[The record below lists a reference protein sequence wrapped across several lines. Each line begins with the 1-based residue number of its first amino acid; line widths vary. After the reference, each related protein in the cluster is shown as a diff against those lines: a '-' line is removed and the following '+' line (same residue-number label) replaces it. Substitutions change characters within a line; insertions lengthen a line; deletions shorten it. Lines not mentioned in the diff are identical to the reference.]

1 MFPVKI
7 CGVVQ
12 EIVAHAKRKIRDVDE
27 VGSGCM
33 YQSVID
39 SAVRVTM
46 ALSDKDMHESK
57 TRTF

>member
-1 MFPVKI
+1 MWSGARNSSLCK
-7 CGVVQ
+7 
-12 EIVAHAKRKIRDVDE
+12 KKIRDVDE